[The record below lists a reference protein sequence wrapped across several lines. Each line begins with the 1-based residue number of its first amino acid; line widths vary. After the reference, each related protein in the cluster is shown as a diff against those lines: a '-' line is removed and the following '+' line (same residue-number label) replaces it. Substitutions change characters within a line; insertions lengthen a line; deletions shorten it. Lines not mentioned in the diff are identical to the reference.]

1 MTYIIVI
8 SYIVIIFL
16 VYTVL
21 RFIET
26 HEDSE
31 LHAMFAI
38 FWPVIVVTIIVAGP
52 FYLIDTLV
60 KKIKRNKKESNREK

>member
-1 MTYIIVI
+1 MGIIIAI
-8 SYIVIIFL
+8 SYIFTILL

-26 HEDSE
+26 DEDSG
-31 LHAMFAI
+31 LHMMYSM
-38 FWPVIVVTIIVAGP
+38 FWPVIIITFIVAGP

-60 KKIKRNKKESNREK
+60 KKIKRNKKNK